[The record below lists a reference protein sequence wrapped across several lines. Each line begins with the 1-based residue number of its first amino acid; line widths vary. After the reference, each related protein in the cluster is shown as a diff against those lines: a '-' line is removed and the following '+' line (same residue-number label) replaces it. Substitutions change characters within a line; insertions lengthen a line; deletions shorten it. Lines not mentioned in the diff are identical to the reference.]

1 VVYGIS
7 TSQKQEIEI
16 RDDDMHDM
24 TIRLHLPALIKA
36 TLGHRR

>member
-1 VVYGIS
+1 VLGIS
-7 TSQKQEIEI
+7 TSQQQEIEI
-16 RDDDMHDM
+16 RDDDM